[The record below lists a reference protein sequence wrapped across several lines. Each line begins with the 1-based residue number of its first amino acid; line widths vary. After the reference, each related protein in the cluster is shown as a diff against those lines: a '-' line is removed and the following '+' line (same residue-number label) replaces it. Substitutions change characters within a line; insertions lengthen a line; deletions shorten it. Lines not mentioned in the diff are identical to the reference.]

1 MKKFEPNLKKEPPS
15 IESLFKGME
24 NDAYTSVNIEKT
36 SSFCKEAF
44 NVPGNKKD
52 ICESLN
58 NNFSD

>member
-1 MKKFEPNLKKEPPS
+1 MKNIEPNLKKEPPS
-15 IESLFKGME
+15 IESLFKDME
-24 NDAYTSVNIEKT
+24 NDAYTSANIKRT
-36 SSFCKEAF
+36 SYFCEEAF